1 MISFISEP
9 EKPEGSV
16 KYMHTNLKLQ
26 TEQLRT
32 SLAEVDA
39 WHEQIDETIRCL
51 KQTFSRQNK
60 VLVAGNGGSAT
71 IAQHFAD
78 EMVGRYR
85 TNRIPYPVVALTAD
99 SAVLTC
105 IGNDF
110 GFEDI
115 FLRQVQALGQPK
127 DVLIVFSTSGKS
139 ENLLRAVRQA
149 SQQEMIILGFTGS
162 KSQIESVSHAVTVP
176 SNDPPRIQELHLHAI
191 HLICEAF
198 EPE

>member
-1 MISFISEP
+1 
-9 EKPEGSV
+9 
-16 KYMHTNLKLQ
+16 MHTNLKLQ

-32 SLAEVDA
+32 SLADVDA
-39 WHEQIDETIRCL
+39 WHDQIDETIRCL

-85 TNRIPYPVVALTAD
+85 TKRIPYPVIALTAD